1 MAHRPL
7 LYYITDRTQFPG
19 SEPQQWQKLLA
30 KIQQA
35 AACEVDFIQLR
46 EKDLSGRELEDRASQ
61 VLRVI
66 REASLKGKTRLL
78 INSRVDVALAV
89 RADGVHLRSD
99 DISAKDARITLQS
112 DKASAKWWVGVS
124 CHSEE
129 QVRTAAADAADVVV
143 FGPVFEKSNG
153 FPTSIATLQRACQW
167 GVPVFALGGV
177 TVGNARACVEAG
189 AIGIA
194 GIRLFQNNDIADTI
208 GQIIA

>member
-1 MAHRPL
+1 
-7 LYYITDRTQFPG
+7 
-19 SEPQQWQKLLA
+19 
-30 KIQQA
+30 
-35 AACEVDFIQLR
+35 
-46 EKDLSGRELEDRASQ
+46 
-61 VLRVI
+61 
-66 REASLKGKTRLL
+66 
-78 INSRVDVALAV
+78 
-89 RADGVHLRSD
+89 
-99 DISAKDARITLQS
+99 
-112 DKASAKWWVGVS
+112 VGVS